1 MLRMG
6 ALKAGARALGVD
18 DCPFVRGE
26 DERTWLIG
34 VLMRGG
40 VVEKVLTT
48 DVRVDGS
55 DATQAVVSMHDEAG
69 KEARVIFTHGTVVA
83 GFNPLNLREIWERT
97 GAPVVAVLERPPR
110 WDLVRRAMM
119 THGLGEN
126 LRVLEENPPYAPV
139 ATPRGEIFCAS
150 VGLDRIELWEV
161 VIRWQME
168 SKIPEPLRLADLIG
182 RSVIRLARRTL

>member
-1 MLRMG
+1 M
-6 ALKAGARALGVD
+6 KAGARALGVD
-18 DCPFVRGE
+18 DCPFVRGR

-48 DVRVDGS
+48 DVKVDGS
-55 DATQAVVSMHDEAG
+55 DATQAIVSMHEEVG

-110 WDLVRRAMM
+110 WDLVRRAAIS
-119 THGLGEN
+119 HGLSEN
-126 LRVLEENPPYAPV
+126 LRVLEENPPYAPL
-139 ATPRGEIFCAS
+139 ATPRGEIYCAS
-150 VGLDRIELWEV
+150 VGLDRSELWEIV
-161 VIRWQME
+161 TRWQIE
-168 SKIPEPLRLADLIG
+168 SKVPEPLRLADLIG
-182 RSVIRLARRTL
+182 KSVVGLARRTL